1 MNVGYNVFILVN
13 NSLKYS
19 KIMGGY
25 HDPICDLSLFVHVP
39 FAFLHSRDVV
49 SGTTF
54 VPDMLAVLGVM
65 LVYSSLDPS
74 PLSQV
79 P

>member
-19 KIMGGY
+19 KIMGGGLSRP
-25 HDPICDLSLFVHVP
+25 HLSLFVHVP